1 MLRALGLADAPVW
14 LADGCNDAAIVELAD
29 EDAVRAVRPD
39 FAALREVPRMAVV
52 TARGDRETIASK
64 ARHVIELWERSPGVD
79 PRYATIALRSAGSRS
94 PGSVSWWVDGR
105 AWRGSRLPLT
115 PGEHLIRARTSRG
128 DSAEVRIVV
137 E

>member
-1 MLRALGLADAPVW
+1 
-14 LADGCNDAAIVELAD
+14 AAIAGD
-29 EDAVRAVRPD
+29 GGGFRITS
-39 FAALREVPRMAVV
+39 PRD
-52 TARGDRETIASK
+52 GDRYQ
-64 ARHVIELWERSPGVD
+64 LPPGVD

-105 AWRGSRLPLT
+105 TWRGSRLPLT